1 MPVGILSDEIFMRRA
16 IELAKMGL
24 GRTNPNPLVGA
35 VIVKEG
41 AVIGEGYHHVY
52 GDLHAERD
60 AIKNCKEKGNDPAG
74 ATIYVTLEPCSHFGK
89 QPPCIH
95 AVKEAGISKVVI
107 GSRDPNPL
115 VNGKGTRWLREN
127 GIEVIEDFL
136 REECDSLN
144 EIFFHY
150 INTKTPFVALKYAM
164 TMDGKIATK
173 TGESKW
179 ISGEKSREHAH
190 SLRNKYTCIMAGIG
204 TVLADDPMLNC
215 RIAGGRNPVR
225 VICDSSLKIPLESNI
240 VKTAKDIPTIVA
252 CTRIATVDSKENAD
266 INTCTRAD
274 KIAALQKA
282 GIEVF
287 TTDGDKVDLK
297 ALMTHLAEKKL
308 DSVLIEGGGEIN
320 FSALNA
326 GIVNK
331 VYAYIAPQ
339 CFGGS
344 AKSPVGG
351 TGIEKICDSFKFKVT
366 DTKMIDGDVLVE
378 FAANYCKPAHADKP
392 TSDGSPAC
400 DCNTRNGGSKQET

>member
-297 ALMTHLAEKKL
+297 ALMAHLAEKKL

>member
-1 MPVGILSDEIFMRRA
+1 MPVGILSDEFFMRRA

-266 INTCTRAD
+266 INTSTRAD

-297 ALMTHLAEKKL
+297 ALMAHLAEKKL

-339 CFGGS
+339 CFGGF

-378 FAANYCKPAHADKP
+378 FATNDCKPAHADKP

-400 DCNTRNGGSKQET
+400 D

>member
-1 MPVGILSDEIFMRRA
+1 MPVGILSDEFFMRRA

-95 AVKEAGISKVVI
+95 AVKEVGISKVVI

-252 CTRIATVDSKENAD
+252 CTRIATVDSKKNAD
-266 INTCTRAD
+266 INTSTRAD
-274 KIAALQKA
+274 KIASLQKA

-339 CFGGS
+339 CFGGF

-351 TGIEKICDSFKFKVT
+351 TGIDKVCDSFKFKVT

-378 FAANYCKPAHADKP
+378 FASNDCKPAHADKP

>member
-1 MPVGILSDEIFMRRA
+1 MPVGILSDEFFMRRA

-266 INTCTRAD
+266 INTSTRAD

-297 ALMTHLAEKKL
+297 ALMAHLAEKKL

-339 CFGGS
+339 CFGGF

-378 FAANYCKPAHADKP
+378 FATNDCKPAHADKP

>member
-95 AVKEAGISKVVI
+95 AVKEVGISKVVI

-266 INTCTRAD
+266 INTSTRAD
-274 KIAALQKA
+274 KIAALQKT

-297 ALMTHLAEKKL
+297 ALMAHLAEKKL

-351 TGIEKICDSFKFKVT
+351 AGIEKICDSFKFKVT

-378 FAANYCKPAHADKP
+378 FAANDCKPAHADKP

-400 DCNTRNGGSKQET
+400 DCNTRNCGSKQET

>member
-1 MPVGILSDEIFMRRA
+1 MPVGILSDEFFMRRA

-252 CTRIATVDSKENAD
+252 CTKIATVDSKENAD
-266 INTCTRAD
+266 INTSTRAD
-274 KIAALQKA
+274 KIASLQKA

-297 ALMTHLAEKKL
+297 ALMDHLAEKKL

-351 TGIEKICDSFKFKVT
+351 TGIEKVCDSFKFKVT

-378 FAANYCKPAHADKP
+378 FAANDRKPAHADKT
-392 TSDGSPAC
+392 TSDGSTAC

>member
-1 MPVGILSDEIFMRRA
+1 MPVGILSDEFFMRRA

-41 AVIGEGYHHVY
+41 AIIGEGYHHVY

-60 AIKNCKEKGNDPAG
+60 AIKNCKEKGNDPTG

-215 RIAGGRNPVR
+215 RISGGRNPVR

-266 INTCTRAD
+266 INTSTRAD

-297 ALMTHLAEKKL
+297 ALMAHLAEKKL

-351 TGIEKICDSFKFKVT
+351 AGIEKVCDSFKFKVT

-378 FAANYCKPAHADKP
+378 FASNDCKPAHADKP

>member
-1 MPVGILSDEIFMRRA
+1 MPVGNLSDEIFMRRA

-35 VIVKEG
+35 VIVKDG
-41 AVIGEGYHHVY
+41 KVIGEGYHHVY

-60 AIKNCKEKGNDPAG
+60 CIRDCKEKGNDPTG

-115 VNGKGTRWLREN
+115 VNGKGTAWLREN
-127 GIEVIEDFL
+127 GIQVTEDFL
-136 REECDSLN
+136 REECDSIN

-150 INTKTPFVALKYAM
+150 ITTGTPFVALKYAM

-179 ISGEKSREHAH
+179 ISNEKSREHAH
-190 SLRNKYTCIMAGIG
+190 FLRNKYTCIMAGIG
-204 TVLADDPMLNC
+204 TVLKDDPMLNC
-215 RIAGGRNPVR
+215 RIDGERNPVR
-225 VICDSSLKIPLESNI
+225 IICDSSLKIPLESNI

-252 CTRIATVDSKENAD
+252 CAKNCMTSTTC
-266 INTCTRAD
+266 NTSTCAD
-274 KIAALQKA
+274 KIDALKKA
-282 GIEVF
+282 GVQVF
-287 TTDGDKVDLK
+287 ATQGDKVDLK
-297 ALMTHLAEKKL
+297 ELMAHLAEKKL

-320 FSALNA
+320 YSALEA

-331 VYAYIAPQ
+331 VYAYIAPKA
-339 CFGGS
+339 FGGIG
-344 AKSPVGG
+344 KSPVSGS
-351 TGIEKICDSFKFKVT
+351 GIEKVCDSFNFKVT
-366 DTKMIDGDVLVE
+366 DTQLIDGDVLVE
-378 FAANYCKPAHADKP
+378 FKEA
-392 TSDGSPAC
+392 
-400 DCNTRNGGSKQET
+400 

>member
-1 MPVGILSDEIFMRRA
+1 MPVGILSDEFFMRRA

-266 INTCTRAD
+266 INTSTRAD

-339 CFGGS
+339 CFGGF

-351 TGIEKICDSFKFKVT
+351 TGIDKVCDSFKFKVT

-378 FAANYCKPAHADKP
+378 FATNDCKPAHADKP

>member
-1 MPVGILSDEIFMRRA
+1 MPVGILSDEFFMRRA

-60 AIKNCKEKGNDPAG
+60 AIKNCKEKRNDPAG

-266 INTCTRAD
+266 INTSTRAD

-297 ALMTHLAEKKL
+297 ALMAHLAEKKL

>member
-1 MPVGILSDEIFMRRA
+1 MPVGILSDEFFMRRA

-41 AVIGEGYHHVY
+41 AIIGEGYHHVY

-266 INTCTRAD
+266 INTSTRAD

-297 ALMTHLAEKKL
+297 ALMAHLAGKKL

-378 FAANYCKPAHADKP
+378 FASNDCKPAHADKP

>member
-266 INTCTRAD
+266 INTSTRAD
-274 KIAALQKA
+274 KIASLQKA

-339 CFGGS
+339 CFGGT

-378 FAANYCKPAHADKP
+378 FATNDCKPAHADKP

>member
-1 MPVGILSDEIFMRRA
+1 MSAEFLPDPVYMRRA
-16 IELAKMGL
+16 IELAKL
-24 GRTNPNPLVGA
+24 GTGHTNPNPLVGA
-35 VIVKEG
+35 VIVKDG
-41 AVIGEGYHHVY
+41 VIIGEGYHHVY

-60 AIKNCKEKGNDPAG
+60 ALKDCREKNNDPAG
-74 ATIYVTLEPCSHFGK
+74 ATIYVTLEPCCHFGK
-89 QPPCIH
+89 QPPCTH
-95 AVKEAGISKVVI
+95 AVKEAGISKVII

-115 VNGKGTRWLREN
+115 VSGKGTEYLRQN

-136 REECDSLN
+136 REECDSIN

-150 INTKTPFVALKYAM
+150 ITTKTPFVALKYAM

-190 SLRNKYTCIMAGIG
+190 SLRNKYTCIMAGIR

-215 RIAGGRNPVR
+215 RIPGGRNPVR

-252 CTRIATVDSKENAD
+252 CTSNAALDSKET
-266 INTCTRAD
+266 ITSNTNTFATDSNTKTDGNTITRAD

-287 TTDGDKVDLK
+287 ATDGDKVDLK
-297 ALMTHLAEKKL
+297 ALMAYLAEKKL

-320 FSALNA
+320 FSALKA

-344 AKSPVGG
+344 AASPVGG
-351 TGIEKICDSFKFKVT
+351 TGIEKVCDSFKFKVT

-378 FAANYCKPAHADKP
+378 FKEA
-392 TSDGSPAC
+392 
-400 DCNTRNGGSKQET
+400 

>member
-266 INTCTRAD
+266 INTSTRAD

-297 ALMTHLAEKKL
+297 ALMAHLAEKKL

>member
-1 MPVGILSDEIFMRRA
+1 MPVGILSDEFFMRRA

-150 INTKTPFVALKYAM
+150 INTKTPFIALKYAM

-400 DCNTRNGGSKQET
+400 D

>member
-1 MPVGILSDEIFMRRA
+1 MSAEFLPDPVYMRRA
-16 IELAKMGL
+16 IELAKL
-24 GRTNPNPLVGA
+24 GTGHTNPNPLVGA
-35 VIVKEG
+35 VIVKDG
-41 AVIGEGYHHVY
+41 VIIGEGYHHVY

-60 AIKNCKEKGNDPAG
+60 ALKDCREKNNDPAG
-74 ATIYVTLEPCSHFGK
+74 ATIYVTLEPCCHFGK
-89 QPPCIH
+89 QPPCTH
-95 AVKEAGISKVVI
+95 AVKEAGISKVII

-115 VNGKGTRWLREN
+115 VSGKGTEYLRQN

-136 REECDSLN
+136 REECDSIN

-150 INTKTPFVALKYAM
+150 ITTKTPFVALKYAM

-190 SLRNKYTCIMAGIG
+190 SLRNKYTCIMAGIR

-215 RIAGGRNPVR
+215 RIPGGRNPVR

-252 CTRIATVDSKENAD
+252 CTNNSGTSNAAIDSKET
-266 INTCTRAD
+266 ITSNTNTFATDSNTNTDGNTNTRAD

-297 ALMTHLAEKKL
+297 ALMTYLAEKKL

-320 FSALNA
+320 FSALKA

-344 AKSPVGG
+344 AASPVGG
-351 TGIEKICDSFKFKVT
+351 TGIEKVCDSFKFKVI

-378 FAANYCKPAHADKP
+378 FKEA
-392 TSDGSPAC
+392 
-400 DCNTRNGGSKQET
+400 

>member
-266 INTCTRAD
+266 INTSTRAD

-297 ALMTHLAEKKL
+297 TLMTHLAEKKL

-339 CFGGS
+339 CFGGF

-351 TGIEKICDSFKFKVT
+351 TGIDKVCDSFKFKVT

-378 FAANYCKPAHADKP
+378 FASNDCKPAHADKP

>member
-1 MPVGILSDEIFMRRA
+1 MPIGILSDEIFMRRA

-297 ALMTHLAEKKL
+297 TLMTHLAEKKL

>member
-266 INTCTRAD
+266 INTSTRAD

-339 CFGGS
+339 CFGGF

-351 TGIEKICDSFKFKVT
+351 TGIDKVCDSFKFKVT

-378 FAANYCKPAHADKP
+378 FATNDCKPAHADKP

>member
-1 MPVGILSDEIFMRRA
+1 MPVGILSDEFFMRRA

-252 CTRIATVDSKENAD
+252 CTRIATVDSKKNAD
-266 INTCTRAD
+266 INTSTRAD
-274 KIAALQKA
+274 KIASLQKA

-339 CFGGS
+339 CFGGF

-351 TGIEKICDSFKFKVT
+351 TGIDKVCDSFKFKVT

-378 FAANYCKPAHADKP
+378 FASNDCKPAHADKP

>member
-1 MPVGILSDEIFMRRA
+1 
-16 IELAKMGL
+16 
-24 GRTNPNPLVGA
+24 
-35 VIVKEG
+35 
-41 AVIGEGYHHVY
+41 
-52 GDLHAERD
+52 
-60 AIKNCKEKGNDPAG
+60 
-74 ATIYVTLEPCSHFGK
+74 
-89 QPPCIH
+89 
-95 AVKEAGISKVVI
+95 
-107 GSRDPNPL
+107 
-115 VNGKGTRWLREN
+115 
-127 GIEVIEDFL
+127 
-136 REECDSLN
+136 
-144 EIFFHY
+144 
-150 INTKTPFVALKYAM
+150 
-164 TMDGKIATK
+164 MDGKIATK

-266 INTCTRAD
+266 INTSTRAD

-297 ALMTHLAEKKL
+297 ALMAHLAEKKL

-351 TGIEKICDSFKFKVT
+351 AGIEKICDSFKFKVT

-378 FAANYCKPAHADKP
+378 FAANDCKPAHADKP

>member
-1 MPVGILSDEIFMRRA
+1 MPVGILSDEFFMRRA

-215 RIAGGRNPVR
+215 RIPGGRNPVR

-297 ALMTHLAEKKL
+297 ALMAHLAEKKL

-339 CFGGS
+339 CFGGF

-378 FAANYCKPAHADKP
+378 FATNDCKPAHADKP

>member
-1 MPVGILSDEIFMRRA
+1 MPVGILSDEFFMRRA

-60 AIKNCKEKGNDPAG
+60 AIKNCKEKGNDPTG

-266 INTCTRAD
+266 INTCPRAD
-274 KIAALQKA
+274 KIASLQKA

-297 ALMTHLAEKKL
+297 ALMAHLAGKKL

-378 FAANYCKPAHADKP
+378 FATNDCKPAHADKP

>member
-1 MPVGILSDEIFMRRA
+1 MPVGILSDEFFMRRA

-60 AIKNCKEKGNDPAG
+60 AIKNCKEKRNDPAG

-266 INTCTRAD
+266 INTSTRAD

-297 ALMTHLAEKKL
+297 ALMAHLAEKKL

-351 TGIEKICDSFKFKVT
+351 AGIEKICDSFKFKVT

>member
-1 MPVGILSDEIFMRRA
+1 MPVGILSDEFFMRRA

>member
-16 IELAKMGL
+16 SELAKMGL

-266 INTCTRAD
+266 INTSTRAD

-297 ALMTHLAEKKL
+297 ALMAHLAEKKL

>member
-16 IELAKMGL
+16 IELAKL
-24 GRTNPNPLVGA
+24 GTGHTNPNPLVGA
-35 VIVKEG
+35 VIVKDG
-41 AVIGEGYHHVY
+41 VIIGEGYHHVY

-60 AIKNCKEKGNDPAG
+60 ALKDCREKNNDPAG
-74 ATIYVTLEPCSHFGK
+74 ATIYVTLEPCCHFGK
-89 QPPCIH
+89 QPPCTH
-95 AVKEAGISKVVI
+95 AVKEAGISKVII

-115 VNGKGTRWLREN
+115 VSGKGTEYLRQN

-136 REECDSLN
+136 REECDSIN

-150 INTKTPFVALKYAM
+150 ITTKTPFVALKYAM

-190 SLRNKYTCIMAGIG
+190 SLRNKYTCIMAGIR

-215 RIAGGRNPVR
+215 RIPGGRNPVR

-252 CTRIATVDSKENAD
+252 CTNNSGTSNAAIDSKET
-266 INTCTRAD
+266 ITSNTNTFATDSNTNTDGNTNTRAD

-297 ALMTHLAEKKL
+297 ALMTYLAEKKL

-320 FSALNA
+320 FSALKA

-344 AKSPVGG
+344 AASPVGG
-351 TGIEKICDSFKFKVT
+351 TGIEKVCDSFKFKVI

-378 FAANYCKPAHADKP
+378 FKEA
-392 TSDGSPAC
+392 
-400 DCNTRNGGSKQET
+400 